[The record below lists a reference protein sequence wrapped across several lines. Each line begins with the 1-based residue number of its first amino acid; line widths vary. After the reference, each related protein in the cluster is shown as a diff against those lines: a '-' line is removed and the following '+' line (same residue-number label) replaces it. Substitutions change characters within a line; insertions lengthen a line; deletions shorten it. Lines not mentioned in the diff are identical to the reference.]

1 MMSQTN
7 IQDKKL
13 NIIEHLIML
22 NDDDVLNQLEEI
34 INTSLSKPPVKKF
47 SKHDLKERAE
57 LSNNDII
64 NGDCYSQ
71 DEVEKMSQNW

>member
-1 MMSQTN
+1 MSQLN

-13 NIIEHLIML
+13 NIIEQLIML

-34 INTSLSKPPVKKF
+34 INTSLNRPPLKKISKQ
-47 SKHDLKERAE
+47 DLKERAE

-64 NGDCYSQ
+64 NGDLYSQ
-71 DEVEKMSQNW
+71 DEVEKISQNW